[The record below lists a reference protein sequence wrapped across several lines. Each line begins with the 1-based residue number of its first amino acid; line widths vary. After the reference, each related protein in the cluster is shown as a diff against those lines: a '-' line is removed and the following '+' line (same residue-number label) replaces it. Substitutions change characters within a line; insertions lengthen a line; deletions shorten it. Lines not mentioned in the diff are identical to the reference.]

1 MGYIGNKPTAVPLTS
16 ADIQD
21 GVITAADLGAN
32 SVDSSELVDNSV
44 TLAKMAGL
52 ARGKLIYGDASGDP
66 AALAVGGA
74 DEVLTHDG
82 TDFDWAAAG
91 GFDVSSITGAT
102 ALGATPASTD
112 EFVLSDAGVLKRV
125 DFSYMSNTPAFMA
138 RMGSGQSVDNGTW
151 TKLEF
156 DTEIFDSD
164 GKYDSS
170 TNYRFTPTVAG
181 KYFCSFSFS
190 TGWIDSNG
198 LDDAEY
204 ATGIYYKNGAMISPD
219 MGLTRS
225 YSPAADQ
232 LVTVANSMIIELDAD
247 DYVEIYMLHNEGA
260 SIEIPNERNHFSAFK
275 LIGA

>member
-1 MGYIGNKPTAVPLTS
+1 MAELRVKSTGTLKLFESDNTS
-16 ADIQD
+16 SVTIASPASLGGDRTVTLPDADVTLVS
-21 GVITAADLGAN
+21 GTMSTGLTAAD
-32 SVDSSELVDNSV
+32 
-44 TLAKMAGL
+44 
-52 ARGKLIYGDASGDP
+52 
-66 AALAVGGA
+66 
-74 DEVLTHDG
+74 
-82 TDFDWAAAG
+82 
-91 GFDVSSITGAT
+91 ITGAT